1 MFPLDAAEPDFGG
14 GFADLLEVF
23 ASRFW
28 GEVGLAGAGGAG
40 VEIEPV
46 SHFGLVFCSGVFVA
60 EYVWD
65 LAFLAVVGAW

>member
-1 MFPLDAAEPDFGG
+1 VFPFDATKPDFGG
-14 GFADLLEVF
+14 GFTDLLEVF

-28 GEVGLAGAGGAG
+28 GEVGAGGAG

-46 SHFGLVFCSGVFVA
+46 GHFGLVFCSGVFVA

-65 LAFLAVVGAW
+65 LALLAVVGAW

>member
-1 MFPLDAAEPDFGG
+1 MFPFEASEPNFGG
-14 GFADLLEVF
+14 GFTDLLEVF

-28 GEVGLAGAGGAG
+28 GEVRAGGAG
-40 VEIEPV
+40 GEIEPV
-46 SHFGLVFCSGVFVA
+46 GHFGLVFCSGVFVP